1 MRKRHSQAEVVTL
14 LDRAREMTAE
24 GKLQGDIAKAL
35 GVSVMTYHRWRKAHA
50 NGSTAPVIT
59 ADRTADAAAHQ
70 RGRIG
75 ELSVENGRLRRLVTD
90 LLLEKIELEE
100 RLRESGGVGRRAGRG

>member
-1 MRKRHSQAEVVTL
+1 MRKRHSQAEVATL
-14 LDRAREMTAE
+14 LDRARKMTAQ

-50 NGSTAPVIT
+50 NGSMAPMIK
-59 ADRTADAAAHQ
+59 ADRSADTAAQQ

-90 LLLEKIELEE
+90 LLLEKMELEE
-100 RLRESGGVGRRAGRG
+100 QLRGRGAVERRAARA